1 MNRLDE
7 VMKDLESRGYG
18 EHTERIGKGIVMTY
32 YNPSP
37 LDSILS
43 IGRRIRSREVM
54 EKEQNKEEGYV
65 KGLERRKRK
74 DEILRKMEEE
84 FGPNSKLRGNKDEDN
99 KHKK

>member
-1 MNRLDE
+1 MVIGLFIDFMIHWLMADGARFHEKVRRSKKALG
-7 VMKDLESRGYG
+7 L
-18 EHTERIGKGIVMTY
+18 RI
-32 YNPSP
+32 S

-74 DEILRKMEEE
+74 DEILRKIQVS
-84 FGPNSKLRGNKDEDN
+84 FFNLLIFF
-99 KHKK
+99 

>member
-43 IGRRIRSREVM
+43 IGSRSV
-54 EKEQNKEEGYV
+54 
-65 KGLERRKRK
+65 
-74 DEILRKMEEE
+74 LRVTQY
-84 FGPNSKLRGNKDEDN
+84 R
-99 KHKK
+99 HRW

>member
-43 IGRRIRSREVM
+43 IGRRIRSRE
-54 EKEQNKEEGYV
+54 EGYV

-84 FGPNSKLRGNKDEDN
+84 FGNKSKLRGNKDEE
-99 KHKK
+99 K